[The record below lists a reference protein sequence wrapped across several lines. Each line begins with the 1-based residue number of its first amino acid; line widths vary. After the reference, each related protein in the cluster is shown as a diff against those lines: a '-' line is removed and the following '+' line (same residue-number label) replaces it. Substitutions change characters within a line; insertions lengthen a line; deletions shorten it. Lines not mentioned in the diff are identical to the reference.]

1 MLPKYKGRTNFNKKS
16 SLDSTDKSNNPK
28 LKHKK
33 GNTNIKSNLNNSTKK
48 SNFINKWKRNSINKS
63 LIVKCL
69 ILIGKIKSTG
79 LISNCKLK
87 HKNYKD

>member
-33 GNTNIKSNLNNSTKK
+33 GNTNIKSNLNN
-48 SNFINKWKRNSINKS
+48 
-63 LIVKCL
+63 
-69 ILIGKIKSTG
+69 
-79 LISNCKLK
+79 
-87 HKNYKD
+87 